1 MTDREGAQAVDCSY
15 GVVDQKPFVAVYR
28 GKDQNAAKIL
38 IEERIRG
45 IDGILVALLLTY
57 VVGFPT

>member
-1 MTDREGAQAVDCSY
+1 MTDREGAQAVDCSD

-45 IDGILVALLLTY
+45 TDGILVALLLT
-57 VVGFPT
+57 